1 MIPHRAPAPRSTSG
15 RPASFLSVRV
25 YNGRMDQSTTRVR
38 VTTSRARDHIE
49 NIHFRVGD
57 NLAVGRRNLQ
67 YPEFVWCAADSG
79 LAGWVFEKRLQMT
92 GPGEAIATTDYDA
105 AHLTVSAG
113 ESLTAREH
121 VDSWLRCR
129 NSRGLKGWVRVEC
142 VAEAPDE

>member
-1 MIPHRAPAPRSTSG
+1 M
-15 RPASFLSVRV
+15 
-25 YNGRMDQSTTRVR
+25 NGFPKT
-38 VTTSRARDHIE
+38 
-49 NIHFRVGD
+49 VG
-57 NLAVGRRNLQ
+57 VGRSCVSVHIDDIRFHDGDALVVGHRNQQ